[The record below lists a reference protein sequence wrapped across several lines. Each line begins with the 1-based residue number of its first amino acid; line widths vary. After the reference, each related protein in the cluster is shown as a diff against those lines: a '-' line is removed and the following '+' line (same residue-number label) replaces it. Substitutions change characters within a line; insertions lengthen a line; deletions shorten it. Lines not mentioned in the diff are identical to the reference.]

1 MNKGGTTV
9 KKNSKITSIKKNTTK
24 PISKKRQRAL
34 TKSAKV
40 MIEKMDSHLE
50 DEDILNIMMSAET
63 KTDTKAITDGND
75 SDTENLEGSGL
86 NGMKPQKL
94 LNDQEKDQKTHK
106 KMEKTN
112 SEIAEQLKMIE
123 DFSL

>member
-1 MNKGGTTV
+1 MNKGGTIV

-34 TKSAKV
+34 TKSTKV

-94 LNDQEKDQKTHK
+94 LNDQEKDQKTQK

>member
-34 TKSAKV
+34 TKSTKV

-94 LNDQEKDQKTHK
+94 LNDQEKDQKTQK